1 VPTTTSTTSTAGELL
16 GALRLVVKGLEHSP
30 LPVKTPADGESS
42 PPAPRHVAALML
54 VVADEGL
61 SVTTLAA
68 QLGVSLATASQVVT
82 DLEARGLVERF
93 ADATDRRRTLVRV
106 AESHRTLADALLD
119 QRLRPVQRA
128 LDQLKPADQR
138 ALIRGLELIA
148 AELGNPEHV

>member
-1 VPTTTSTTSTAGELL
+1 MA
-16 GALRLVVKGLEHSP
+16 ALRLVVKGLEHSP
-30 LPVKTPADGESS
+30 LPVKTPSDSQAA
-42 PPAPRHVAALML
+42 PPAPRHVAALIL

-61 SVTTLAA
+61 SVTTLAT

-93 ADATDRRRTLVRV
+93 ADSTDRRRTLVRV
-106 AESHRTLADALLD
+106 AESHRELADALLD

-138 ALIRGLELIA
+138 TLVRGLELIA
-148 AELGNPEHV
+148 AELGNPAHV